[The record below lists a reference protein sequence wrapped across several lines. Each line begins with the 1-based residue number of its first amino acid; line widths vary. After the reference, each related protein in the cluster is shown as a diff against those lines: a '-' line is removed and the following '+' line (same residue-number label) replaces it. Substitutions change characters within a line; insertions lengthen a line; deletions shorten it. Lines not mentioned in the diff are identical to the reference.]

1 MPLTGNPSHDIP
13 VEEAAGKPHRQAVAI
28 ALDVA
33 RRAGKADGGEPF
45 NLKAVP
51 KEGKKIHVG
60 PIHSGVAGR
69 TDHLPMHV
77 PPDAYVLPADVVGA
91 LGEHNTTAGFKVA
104 KSLFTAPNRTKG
116 RPYGASGLPYGAA
129 SPGRASGGR
138 MQFIGKGGD
147 SSEAGKELYPG
158 SAKGV
163 PIVAAGGEHVIG
175 PDEVLHLA
183 KRFYGDDATHED
195 GHKILDE
202 FVKAVRA
209 KSIKTL
215 QKLPGPKKD

>member
-1 MPLTGNPSHDIP
+1 MPLVKGSSD
-13 VEEAAGKPHRQAVAI
+13 AAKSTNISRLVREGRPQDQAVAI
-28 ALDVA
+28 ALDIA
-33 RRAGKADGGEPF
+33 RRPRKADGGPF
-45 NLKAVP
+45 NLAAAP
-51 KEGKKIHVG
+51 KRARSKVHVG

-104 KSLFTAPNRTKG
+104 KSLFTAGDRTKG
-116 RPYGASGLPYGAA
+116 KPYGESGLPYGAA
-129 SPGRASGGR
+129 SPGKASGG
-138 MQFIGKGGD
+138 
-147 SSEAGKELYPG
+147 
-158 SAKGV
+158 SASGV
-163 PIVAAGGEHVIG
+163 PIVAAGGEHVVS
-175 PDEVLHLA
+175 PEEVLHLA
-183 KRFYGDDATHED
+183 KRFGGEDATHED
-195 GHKILDE
+195 GHRILDE